1 MRNPR
6 GIRNLVVK
14 IGSAVLAGE
23 GGLDRATLGRLAGEM
38 NGLIDAGVTLTL
50 VSSGAVAAG
59 VAELGLGRRPS
70 DLGRLQATAA
80 VGQRRLMD
88 AWAAAWSPRP
98 VAQLLV
104 TRDDIDD
111 RRRFLSLRDTLHAAH
126 DLGAVPVLNENDTV
140 STDEIRPRGRSARGG
155 TFGDN
160 DMLAAAVAVALRAD
174 ALVLLSTA
182 PGLLDVGGRV
192 VPAVTDLAA
201 ARRLVRAGMSGA
213 GRGGMGGKLDAAAV
227 VTAAGEPM
235 GIASGHAP
243 DALAALLAGEG
254 GAGTWFEPAAAGRRG
269 GRRRW
274 LTAARCGGQIEVD
287 AGAAAALRRGE
298 ASLLPI
304 GVTGVSGQFDRGDV
318 AEVVHAGRPIA
329 RGISRYAAADVARI
343 AGRRTAELRDLDP
356 PAAYD
361 EVIHRDDLVPL

>member
-1 MRNPR
+1 MHNPR

-14 IGSAVLAGE
+14 VGSAVLAGE
-23 GGLDRATLGRLAGEM
+23 GGLDAATLGRLAGEM
-38 NGLIDAGVTLTL
+38 AALAGAGMTLTL

-59 VAELGLGRRPS
+59 VAELGLARRPS

-88 AWAAAWSPRP
+88 AWAAAWAPRP

-104 TRDDIDD
+104 TRDDVDD

-140 STDEIRPRGRSARGG
+140 STDEIRPRGRGTGG

-182 PGLLDVGGRV
+182 PGLLDAGGSV
-192 VPAVTDLAA
+192 VPGVTDLAA
-201 ARRLVRAGMSGA
+201 ARRLVRAETSGV

-235 GIASGHAP
+235 AIASGHTP
-243 DALAALLAGEG
+243 GALAAMIAGRG
-254 GAGTWFEPAAAGRRG
+254 GGTWFEPAGGAAGRRG

-274 LTAARCGGQIEVD
+274 LTAARCGGRLEVD
-287 AGAAAALRRGE
+287 AGAAAALRRGD

-304 GVTGVSGQFDRGDV
+304 GVTGVGGGFERGDV
-318 AEVVHAGRPIA
+318 VEVVHAGRPIA
-329 RGISRYAAADVARI
+329 RGISRYGSADVGRV
-343 AGRRTAELRDLDP
+343 AGRRTAELRELDP
-356 PAAYD
+356 PAVYD